1 MKEWKNGRKE
11 MNGRM
16 KNDSKKKRM
25 TDIFVV

>member
-16 KNDSKKKRM
+16 KNGSKKKRM